1 MPIVCLCSDCR
12 WHARLSDL
20 DVKIVNRHRDADNLP
35 PAITP
40 QRTGWPTLAVY
51 LAWPPALQL
60 LEIHRHWTERGLAVA
75 LEDADVAQH
84 HDLGYERPGHAPPLP
99 RVVPAEVTRA
109 VVAWRR
115 SAAVAAAEARE
126 DAACGH
132 GMLAR
137 RSRTPD
143 DSASSTASTQ
153 STGSAAA
160 AAAAGG
166 EPDGDSGAFQLWPLL
181 ADRAGKDDGKCATTS
196 IWAKARRPRRCN
208 GGGANGT

>member
-99 RVVPAEVTRA
+99 RGRRLRA
-109 VVAWRR
+109 RDARAPLADPRRLGIIDGIDSVNGERRR
-115 SAAVAAAEARE
+115 SGSGRRGAGRGQRRVPAVAAAGGQGRQGRRQVRHNVNLGQGAQ
-126 DAACGH
+126 AAP
-132 GMLAR
+132 LQR
-137 RSRTPD
+137 W
-143 DSASSTASTQ
+143 
-153 STGSAAA
+153 
-160 AAAAGG
+160 GG
-166 EPDGDSGAFQLWPLL
+166 EWNV
-181 ADRAGKDDGKCATTS
+181 KD
-196 IWAKARRPRRCN
+196 
-208 GGGANGT
+208 